1 MHSERVTNP
10 NGSGA
15 ALLEVSGL
23 TRTFGSGSR
32 AVAAV
37 DHVSF
42 SIQAGEIVA
51 LVGQSGSGKST
62 LARLLLRLLDATQG
76 TFSLAGRDVTH
87 LRGAG
92 LKAYWR
98 DVQAVFQDPFSSFNQ
113 FFPTKRLLYGA
124 LTILEHQ
131 PRGAERDGRV
141 VEAIERVG
149 LGADLLD
156 KWPHQL
162 SGGQRQRMM
171 LARALL
177 VGPRLL
183 IADEPTSMLDASLRV
198 TILNLLRALRDDLGM
213 TVLFITHDL
222 GQAGYLS
229 DRVLVMSRGQLVE
242 SGPTDDVLW
251 HPQHDYTRG
260 LLADVPRLHSNPPH
274 EIGTPGY
281 PQRSEE
287 SGAPRFRGG
296 PGNGTAPAESAGA

>member
-1 MHSERVTNP
+1 MPSEHTISP
-10 NGSGA
+10 NGSAGP
-15 ALLEVSGL
+15 LLDVSGL

-37 DHVSF
+37 VNVSF
-42 SIQAGEIVA
+42 SIQPGEIVA
-51 LVGQSGSGKST
+51 LVGESGSGKST

-87 LRGAG
+87 VRGAG
-92 LKAYWR
+92 LKGYWR
-98 DVQAVFQDPFSSFNQ
+98 EVQAVFQDPFSSFNQ
-113 FFPTKRLLYGA
+113 FFPTKRLLYDS
-124 LTILEHQ
+124 LRILAHQ
-131 PRGAERDGRV
+131 PRGAEREGRV
-141 VEAIERVG
+141 AEAVARVG

-222 GQAGYLS
+222 GQAGYVS
-229 DRVLVMSRGQLVE
+229 DRLLVMSKGELVE
-242 SGPTDDVLW
+242 SGKTDDVLW
-251 HPQHDYTRG
+251 NPQHEYTRG
-260 LLADVPRLHSNPPH
+260 LLADVPRLHP
-274 EIGTPGY
+274 
-281 PQRSEE
+281 
-287 SGAPRFRGG
+287 
-296 PGNGTAPAESAGA
+296 NGTAPAESAGA

>member
-1 MHSERVTNP
+1 MPSEGTVNP
-10 NGSGA
+10 NGAGGP
-15 ALLEVSGL
+15 LLEVSEL

-32 AVAAV
+32 TVTAV

-51 LVGQSGSGKST
+51 LVGESGSGKST

-76 TFSLAGRDVTH
+76 TFSLAGRDVTR
-87 LRGAG
+87 LRGSG
-92 LKAYWR
+92 LKSYWR

-113 FFPTKRLLYGA
+113 FFPTKRLLHDA
-124 LTILEHQ
+124 LGILER
-131 PRGAERDGRV
+131 PLRGSERQARI
-141 VEAIERVG
+141 VEATERVG

-198 TILNLLRALRDDLGM
+198 TILNLLRGLRDDLGM

-222 GQAGYLS
+222 GQAGYVS
-229 DRVLVMSRGQLVE
+229 DRVLVMSKGELVE
-242 SGPTDDVLW
+242 TGETDDVLW
-251 HPQHDYTRG
+251 NPQHEYTRR
-260 LLADVPRLHSNPPH
+260 LLADVPRLHSNG
-274 EIGTPGY
+274 IAA
-281 PQRSEE
+281 S
-287 SGAPRFRGG
+287 
-296 PGNGTAPAESAGA
+296 